1 MARKKTKI
9 ERFFSLNWHRK
20 RWGGGKHTTPVQEY
34 EALKSRVIDGAAA
47 KQTRGSAKSLDQH
60 LDNLRG
66 EFVGQSELVWH
77 HAKLIV
83 LLRRGVST
91 SEVFTEFERLWDA
104 EADYLCRNLNLRWL
118 VSATDTFSDHS
129 SDPAVKAQATL
140 VSILVNTIKIYETER
155 VLAKDPP
162 SDLDEEKIAEVKL
175 RLIPLFSGL
184 SCFTIGTDD
193 TLRNMR
199 WRLDP
204 LMEERPVG
212 LILKTVFDRLQIEDT
227 AYARLKARHH
237 RDRTGWWST
246 SAGEDSS
253 LR

>member
-1 MARKKTKI
+1 MARKKTSI

-20 RWGGGKHTTPVQEY
+20 RLGGGKHTARVADFEV
-34 EALKSRVIDGAAA
+34 LKSHIIEGDAA
-47 KQTRGSAKSLDQH
+47 KQTRGSAKSVDAH
-60 LDNLRG
+60 LENLRG
-66 EFVGQSELVWH
+66 EFAGQSELIWH

-83 LLRRGVST
+83 LLRRGVRT
-91 SEVFTEFERLWDA
+91 DEVFREFERLWA
-104 EADYLCRNLNLRWL
+104 TEADYLCETLNLRWL
-118 VSATDTFSDHS
+118 VSATDTFSDHA

-140 VSILVNTIKIYETER
+140 VSILVNTVKIYETER
-155 VLAKDPP
+155 VLAKDAP
-162 SDLDEEKIAEVKL
+162 SDLDEQKVADVKD

-184 SCFTIGTDD
+184 SCFTVGTDD

-204 LMEERPVG
+204 LMEEKPVG

-246 SAGEDSS
+246 SA
-253 LR
+253 